1 MVRLVAV
8 PQTLE
13 DLDGVLDRRLADL
26 HRLEPALQRGVL
38 LDVLAV
44 LVEGGGAD
52 GLQLAAGQLRL
63 EDLGGVDGALGG
75 TRTDQRV
82 QLVDEQDDV
91 AAGVDL
97 LEHLLQAFLEVT
109 AVAAARHQRT
119 QVKRVELLVLQRLG
133 DLAVHDGLRQA
144 LDDGGLADA
153 GLADQHRVVLGAAG
167 QHLHHP
173 LDFLLAADDRVELA
187 LHRGGGQVAA
197 ELVEHQRRGRVARLA
212 AAAAG
217 AGFRG
222 LLALVAAQQLDDLLA
237 HPGQLGAQLHQHL
250 GGDALTLA
258 DQAEQNVLGADVVVA
273 ELQRLAQAQLQHLLG
288 ARGERDVA
296 GRRLLALADDLLDLA
311 AHAFQRD
318 AQRLQR
324 LGGYALTLVNESQQ
338 DVLGADVVVVEHPG
352 LFLSQDD
359 DAACAVGKS
368 FEHRWLPALPH
379 HWVLREYSESALR
392 PPSTVVGGRPVCPTV
407 RTPTRMQH
415 CNAAKCPD
423 RSANDRRSVRR

>member
-1 MVRLVAV
+1 MVCSTVGSPTWTGWNRRSRAASFSMYLRYSSRVVAPMV
-8 PQTLE
+8 CSSPRASL
-13 DLDGVLDRRLADL
+13 GFRMRRRVDR
-26 HRLEPALQRGVL
+26 
-38 LDVLAV
+38 
-44 LVEGGGAD
+44 
-52 GLQLAAGQLRL
+52 
-63 EDLGGVDGALGG
+63 ALGG

-97 LEHLLQAFLEVT
+97 LEHLLQALLEVT
-109 AVAAARHQRT
+109 AVTAACHQRT
-119 QVKRVELLVLQRLG
+119 QVEGVELLVLERLG
-133 DLAVHDGLRQA
+133 HLAVHDGLCQA

-153 GLADQHRVVLGAAG
+153 GLADQHRVVLGAAA
-167 QHLHHP
+167 QHLHDP

-187 LHRGGGQVAA
+187 LHRGRGQVAA

-217 AGFRG
+217 AGLRG
-222 LLALVAAQQLDDLLA
+222 LLALVAAQQLDDLLT
-237 HPGQLGAQLHQHL
+237 HPGQLGAQLDEHL
-250 GGDALTLA
+250 GGHALALA
-258 DQAEQNVLGADVVVA
+258 NQAEQNVLGADVVVA

-352 LFLSQDD
+352 LFLRQDD
-359 DAACAVGKS
+359 DPRA
-368 FEHRWLPALPH
+368 
-379 HWVLREYSESALR
+379 
-392 PPSTVVGGRPVCPTV
+392 
-407 RTPTRMQH
+407 
-415 CNAAKCPD
+415 
-423 RSANDRRSVRR
+423 RSVNLSNIGGYLLSIT